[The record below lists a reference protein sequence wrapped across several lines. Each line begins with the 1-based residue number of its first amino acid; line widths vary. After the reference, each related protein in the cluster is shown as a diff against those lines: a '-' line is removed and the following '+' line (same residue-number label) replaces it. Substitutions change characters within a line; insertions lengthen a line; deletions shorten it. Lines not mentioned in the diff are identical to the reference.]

1 MSARGPR
8 RLQLT
13 EAQREEIGQA
23 RTLATSEAEAIAG
36 LGDAGTGNQA
46 AVYAIAYGR
55 AKATVAALLEVIDD
69 LTGGG
74 TS

>member
-1 MSARGPR
+1 MVNS
-8 RLQLT
+8 
-13 EAQREEIGQA
+13 
-23 RTLATSEAEAIAG
+23 SEAEKIAG
-36 LGDAGTGNQA
+36 LGDVGAGNKA

-55 AKATVAALLEVIDD
+55 AKATVAALLEVIDQ

>member
-1 MSARGPR
+1 MAS
-8 RLQLT
+8 
-13 EAQREEIGQA
+13 
-23 RTLATSEAEAIAG
+23 AEAGESAG
-36 LGDAGTGNQA
+36 FGDAGPGGTA

-55 AKATVAALLEVIDD
+55 AKATVAALLEVIDQ

>member
-13 EAQREEIGQA
+13 DTQRQQIEQA
-23 RTLATSEAEAIAG
+23 RVVNSSDAEKIAG
-36 LGDAGTGNQA
+36 LGDVSAGNEA

-69 LTGGG
+69 LTAGG

>member
-1 MSARGPR
+1 VSARGPR
-8 RLQLT
+8 RAQLT
-13 EAQREEIGQA
+13 ADQAATVEQA
-23 RTLATSEAEAIAG
+23 RVVASAEAGESAG
-36 LGDAGTGNQA
+36 FGDAGPGGTA

-55 AKATVAALLEVIDD
+55 AKATVAALLEVIDQ